1 MNGYVN
7 CVQRR
12 TGFSARTRQER
23 KLLLER
29 AARIL
34 ELPLDYVPNQ
44 AFDAWRGDK
53 EAESE
58 VLGPMPAHRGSAD
71 VDRRTVDRRTAD
83 WRTAELA
90 DSGAAGREPAG
101 REPAGREPAGRV
113 PAGRVPAGRVPAGR
127 VPAGRVPAPSGLAP
141 YVASLYEVPLLTR
154 EQEVH
159 LFRKLN
165 YLKFKIDRL
174 RGRLKPSRPQRKLLA
189 RIEELCGETVATRNQ
204 IISANLRLVVSIAK
218 RYVGPGQNFFE
229 LVSDGNLSLMR
240 AVERFDYSLG
250 NRFSTYATWAIINN
264 FSRSIQESVCYRNR
278 FRSDPSGLL
287 TASAEAPTNRHEL
300 EAAQSRRESALDGI
314 LRRLNDRE
322 REIIICRYGLRR
334 GDQPQTLQQ
343 VGDVMGVSKERIRQ
357 IEARA
362 MEKLRQAVPPELLP
376 RSMRN
381 AVT

>member
-12 TGFSARTRQER
+12 TSFA
-23 KLLLER
+23 
-29 AARIL
+29 
-34 ELPLDYVPNQ
+34 
-44 AFDAWRGDK
+44 
-53 EAESE
+53 
-58 VLGPMPAHRGSAD
+58 PAPGRSGNCSWNAPRGSWSCPWTTCPTKPSMPGTATRRPKARCS
-71 VDRRTVDRRTAD
+71 VRCRPTADRRTVDRRTAD

-90 DSGAAGREPAG
+90 DSGAAGQRSG
-101 REPAGREPAGRV
+101 RPRSGRQGTGRQGT
-113 PAGRVPAGRVPAGR
+113 GRQGTGRQGTGR
-127 VPAGRVPAPSGLAP
+127 QGPGRQGPGTLGLGTLGLAP

-165 YLKFKIDRL
+165 YLKFKIDHL

-189 RIEELCGETVATRNQ
+189 RIEKLYGETVATRNQ
-204 IISANLRLVVSIAK
+204 IICANLRLVVSIAK

-240 AVERFDYSLG
+240 AVEWFDYSLG

-287 TASAEAPTNRHEL
+287 TASTRPPRTATSWRPPNPAVRARWTASCGGSTIASGRL
-300 EAAQSRRESALDGI
+300 SSAATASAAAISRRP
-314 LRRLNDRE
+314 
-322 REIIICRYGLRR
+322 C
-334 GDQPQTLQQ
+334 
-343 VGDVMGVSKERIRQ
+343 SKW
-357 IEARA
+357 ATSW
-362 MEKLRQAVPPELLP
+362 V
-376 RSMRN
+376 
-381 AVT
+381 